1 MPWTVCPTVGYL
13 APPAPAEVPG
23 HGASLSSWITP
34 QNWSHPLGSLESGC
48 HLIPLEA
55 SCRVGGSGGGVGSR
69 LQGGVSFVSVE
80 LTHMKGSP
88 SCSRWRSRPPT
99 PPPAAFLN

>member
-55 SCRVGGSGGGVGSR
+55 SCRVGGSGRGGEQAAGR
-69 LQGGVSFVSVE
+69 GLLCECGAHTHEGVSFMLQMEV
-80 LTHMKGSP
+80 
-88 SCSRWRSRPPT
+88 
-99 PPPAAFLN
+99 